1 MAQGGLTERGHV
13 LVTGGAGY
21 IGAHTVLALL
31 DSGYHVTVLDDLSTG
46 IRAAVPSS
54 ARFHQG
60 DVGDAALLSGLFGG
74 ERFDAIVHFAGSL
87 IVSESVRD
95 PLAYYG
101 NNSCKTRI
109 LLAEALKAGIDK
121 LVFSSSAAVYGT
133 PESVPIPETA
143 PTVPINPYGAS
154 KLMIEWMLR
163 DARTAHGLRYA
174 ALRYFNVAGADP
186 QMRAGQS
193 NDYGT
198 HLVKVTAEHLAG
210 TRPMLEIFGTDYD
223 TPDGT
228 CVRDYIHVS
237 DLADL
242 HVMALHRLMDGGD
255 SLAINC
261 GYGHGFSVREVL
273 DVAARVGKRP
283 LDVREAPRRPGDPAE
298 LVADTR
304 RLHDSFD
311 WTPRFDDLE
320 TIVRHALEWEWKLAE
335 LRKSG

>member
-1 MAQGGLTERGHV
+1 MARDRLNERGHI

-21 IGAHTVLALL
+21 IGAHAVLALI
-31 DSGYHVTVLDDLSTG
+31 DAGYDVSVLDNLSTG
-46 IRAAVPSS
+46 IRAAVPPSVD
-54 ARFHQG
+54 FHQG
-60 DVGDAALLSGLFGG
+60 DVGDPALLASLFGS

-101 NNSCKTRI
+101 NNCCNTRV

-121 LVFSSSAAVYGT
+121 FVFSSSAAVYGT
-133 PESVPIPETA
+133 PESIPIPESA

-163 DARTAHGLRYA
+163 DAAAAHGLRYA

-186 QMRAGQS
+186 AMRAGQS

-198 HLVKVTAEHLAG
+198 HLVKVAAEHLAG
-210 TRPMLEIFGTDYD
+210 TRPLLEIFGTDYD

-242 HVMALHRLMDGGD
+242 HVLALQRLMDGGD
-255 SLAINC
+255 SLVLNC

-273 DVAARVGKRP
+273 DVAARVGGRP
-283 LDVREAPRRPGDPAE
+283 LDIREAARRPGDPPE

-304 RLHDSFD
+304 RLHATFD
-311 WTPRFDDLE
+311 WSPRFDDLD
-320 TIVRHALEWEWKLAE
+320 TIVGHALEWERELAR
-335 LRKSG
+335 LPKAG